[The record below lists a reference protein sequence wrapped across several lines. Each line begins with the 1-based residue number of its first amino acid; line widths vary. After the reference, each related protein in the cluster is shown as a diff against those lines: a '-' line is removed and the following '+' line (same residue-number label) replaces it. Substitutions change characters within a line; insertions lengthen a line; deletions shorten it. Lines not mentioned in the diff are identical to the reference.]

1 MKLIEGTVAA
11 WVTRLGLGLAT
22 VGSVGCAAAR
32 MAPPADVASG
42 SDVLQ
47 VQDRSRASG
56 ALADESFKL
65 GNYSV
70 TDVDRDW
77 DSSSGSSFGGFG
89 DKTKT
94 TGYAFK
100 LEGGGE
106 ALSGQCAS
114 ETKEKS
120 VFSGG
125 GAVSWGSVRITCA
138 CSGAGEGA
146 EIVLS
151 KAENKLTLDGK
162 KYKVAPVHT
171 TEDGGE
177 SSDPSGFRVDG
188 DGPLGAVEVV
198 HPGQVWLEKGLEEP
212 ARAKASC
219 LFAGLMLYQ
228 PPSDN

>member
-1 MKLIEGTVAA
+1 MGQRQWARGARAA
-11 WVTRLGLGLAT
+11 RWALGLSA
-22 VGSVGCAAAR
+22 VWMAGCAASR
-32 MAPPADVASG
+32 MVPPGDVAKS

-47 VQDRSRASG
+47 VQDRSSMSG

-65 GNYSV
+65 GEYSV

-94 TGYAFK
+94 TGYQFK
-100 LEGGGE
+100 LKGGKE
-106 ALSGQCAS
+106 DLSGQCAS

-120 VFSGG
+120 VFAGG
-125 GAVSWGSVRITCA
+125 GAVSWGSVRISCA
-138 CSGAGEGA
+138 CHGSGEGA
-146 EIVLS
+146 EIVLA
-151 KAENKLTLDGK
+151 KAGNKMTFDGK
-162 KYKVAPVHT
+162 TYKVSPVNT
-171 TEDGGE
+171 TEDGE

-212 ARAKASC
+212 VRSHAAC
-219 LFAGLMLYQ
+219 LFAGLMLYK